1 MKLSQFNFKLP
12 QEKIA
17 KYPAPHRDECRMM
30 VLHRSTGDIEHK
42 MFKNVLGSFDEHDLF
57 VFNDTKV
64 FPARLYGNKE
74 KTGARIEVFLLRE
87 LNRELR
93 LWDVLVDPARKIR
106 IGNKL
111 YFGEDNSIL
120 AEASTPGTPEY
131 NQALSERRLKRV
143 VKVLLKE
150 GFAPSD
156 LYLQTAIGAR
166 NGKATF
172 EGRRVTIQ
180 VKK

>member
-1 MKLSQFNFKLP
+1 MATVRYNFVP
-12 QEKIA
+12 S
-17 KYPAPHRDECRMM
+17 R
-30 VLHRSTGDIEHK
+30 
-42 MFKNVLGSFDEHDLF
+42 
-57 VFNDTKV
+57 
-64 FPARLYGNKE
+64 
-74 KTGARIEVFLLRE
+74 
-87 LNRELR
+87 
-93 LWDVLVDPARKIR
+93 ARKLQDHYTDELLALNGR
-106 IGNKL
+106 ISNLLEEAEAVKVLADHDAKL
-111 YFGEDNSIL
+111 RKKAEQENDNLKRRLDDCQKSKSAVAEATGHYVQFTHNSSSMSREETERLRSFARSMKGQKLSIL

-156 LYLQTAIGAR
+156 LYPQTAIGAR